1 MIFPTYFY
9 SIKRALQAKT
19 IMPKKFD
26 FAENFSKY
34 FRKFKKLIVK
44 NLHKFLLE
52 YFGKVA
58 KDRVKNCTIP
68 QSRESSTALSHKAWS
83 QVLRSSLKARSKI
96 LHFPTKDR
104 VKYYAVPWKHGVKY
118 CTFPQRTE
126 SSTTQFPESTE

>member
-1 MIFPTYFY
+1 
-9 SIKRALQAKT
+9 
-19 IMPKKFD
+19 MPKKFD

-68 QSRESSTALSHKAWS
+68 QSRE
-83 QVLRSSLKARSKI
+83 VL
-96 LHFPTKDR
+96 HYPTKHG
-104 VKYYAVPWKHGVKY
+104 VKYYAVP
-118 CTFPQRTE
+118 
-126 SSTTQFPESTE
+126 